1 MAIGNHQT
9 LDMPRALLTGA
20 SSQIG
25 LFAIPRLLDAGFKV
39 IAVSRKGRP
48 DTYPAFDGVE
58 WLCRED
64 ALKLAET
71 CQYMLSTG
79 PMELAQEL
87 LQHGGQFQ
95 TAVIFSSSSVISKRQ
110 SGNLAEKQMIQ
121 GMLSSEAALEAIA
134 DQSGLK
140 LVLFRPTLIYGCGL
154 DSNIS
159 RLAGLIRRFGFMP
172 LYAGAPGLRQPVHAD
187 DLAAIAV
194 KALLYEEELPRI
206 LALGGGSTLTYKEMV
221 SRIFVA
227 LDKPVRLVNLPH
239 SLFVL
244 LAKFS
249 GITGNGPGIN
259 AEMIKRQC
267 IDLVFDDS
275 EAREFLNYN
284 PRPFAPTSEDF
295 SLPEFFCISSCEDS
309 MPHHPDDV

>member
-9 LDMPRALLTGA
+9 LDMPRVLLTGA

-25 LFAIPRLLDAGFKV
+25 LFAIPRLLDAGFEV

-48 DTYPAFDGVE
+48 ETYPAFDGVE
-58 WLCRED
+58 WLCREE
-64 ALKLAET
+64 ALELAEP
-71 CQYMLSTG
+71 CQYILSTG
-79 PMELAQEL
+79 PMQLAQEL
-87 LQHGGQFQ
+87 LQHGGHFQ
-95 TAVIFSSSSVISKRQ
+95 TAVIFSSSSVISKRE
-110 SGNLAEKQMIQ
+110 SGNLAERQVIQ
-121 GMLSSEAALEAIA
+121 GMLSSEANLEGIA
-134 DQSGLK
+134 EQSGLK

-172 LYAGAPGLRQPVHAD
+172 LNAGAPGLRQPVHAD
-187 DLAAIAV
+187 DLAAVAV
-194 KALLYEEELPRI
+194 KALLFEKALPRR
-206 LALGGGSTLTYKEMV
+206 LALAGGSTLSYKEMV

-227 LDKPVRLVNLPH
+227 LDKPVRLVNLPQ

-244 LAKFS
+244 LVRFS

-259 AEMIKRQC
+259 VEMIKRQC
-267 IDLVFDDS
+267 VDLVFDDS
-275 EAREFLNYN
+275 EAREFLNYK

-295 SLPEFFCISSCEDS
+295 SLPESFCISSCEDS
-309 MPHHPDDV
+309 MLHHPDDV